1 MKSDFVMQLQ
11 PEQIVTSFF
20 LISSKEVRTGQKSGK
35 PYLQLELRDRTGAID
50 ARVFQNIDAAVESAP
65 LDEVVKVKGRVDL
78 WQGKKQLIIDQ
89 IRVATPDEF
98 ELGDFL
104 PHTKRDV
111 NELWAELQAA
121 TSERTNPWIRSLL
134 ESVLGDPEVS
144 ERLKRAPAGKKMHH
158 AYIGGLLEHI
168 VSLCNLC
175 RRVAPHYPEIDADLL
190 IAGAVLHDI
199 GKLDELSYERSFG
212 YTTEGQLLGHIVIG
226 LALVEKK
233 IAAVEG
239 FPADLK
245 LLIQH
250 MILSHHG
257 KEEFG
262 SPKLPSFPEALMLHY
277 LDDLDSK
284 LATMRESFEAETGET
299 EWTAKNWS
307 LQRLLLRMDRFRQQ
321 NETEGKLPASAAGN
335 DKPAV
340 D

>member
-1 MKSDFVMQLQ
+1 MKSEFVVQLQ
-11 PEQIVTSFF
+11 PEQVVTSFF

-50 ARVFQNIDAAVESAP
+50 ARIFQNIDAAAESAR
-65 LDEVVKVKGRVDL
+65 LDEVVKVKGRVDE

-104 PHTKRDV
+104 PHTKRDI
-111 NELWAELQAA
+111 NELWAELQAVVA
-121 TSERTNPWIRSLL
+121 ERSNPWIRSLL
-134 ESVLGDPEVS
+134 EDALGDPEIA
-144 ERLKRAPAGKKMHH
+144 ERMKRAPAGKKMHH
-158 AYIGGLLEHI
+158 AFIGGLLEHV

-175 RRVAPHYPEIDADLL
+175 RRVAPQYPEIDGDLL
-190 IAGAVLHDI
+190 IAGAILHDI

-233 IAAVEG
+233 MAAVEG
-239 FPADLK
+239 FPAELK

-307 LQRLLLRMDRFRQQ
+307 LQRPLLRMDRFRQQ
-321 NETEGKLPASAAGN
+321 NASEEKPSASAEGN
-335 DKPAV
+335 DDPSV
-340 D
+340 G

>member
-1 MKSDFVMQLQ
+1 MKSEFVADLQ
-11 PEQIVTSFF
+11 AEQSVTSFF
-20 LISSKEVRTGQKSGK
+20 LIASKEVRTGQKSGK

-50 ARVFQNIDAAVESAP
+50 ARVFQGVEIATETVR

-78 WQGKKQLIIDQ
+78 WQGKKQLVIEQ
-89 IRVATPDEF
+89 IRPAKPEEF

-111 NELWAELQAA
+111 EELFAELKGFVAGV
-121 TSERTNPWIRSLL
+121 TNPWICKLL
-134 ESVLGDPEVS
+134 ENVLGDPGIA
-144 ERLKRAPAGKKMHH
+144 ERLRRAPAGKSMHH

-168 VSLCNLC
+168 VSLCGLC
-175 RRVAPHYPEIDADLL
+175 RRVAPHYLEIDGDLL
-190 IAGAVLHDI
+190 ISGAVLHDI
-199 GKLDELSYERSFG
+199 GKLDELFYERTFG

-226 LALVEKK
+226 LQLLEKK
-233 IAAVEG
+233 MEAVEG

-284 LATMRESFEAETGET
+284 LATMRESVEAEKGET

-307 LQRLLLRMDRFRQQ
+307 LQRPLLRMDRFRQR
-321 NETEGKLPASAAGN
+321 EAGGEKSPAASAKG
-335 DKPAV
+335 DDPPV